1 MSPINNRTGFQAQSD
16 TIKSISTILLCV
28 TESSHVSAPTPFG
41 SPAFVI
47 SHQCFHQVLSSNLQ
61 ILTSW
66 LSNDTTF
73 SWVHKQVR
81 PGNIS
86 GASSVTILLIQIQLS
101 GFFLWNQPTL
111 LLTIHAVSS
120 TTTSHIDFSLKMMD
134 SSSHDSLSAGSR
146 SPPMLFFVLFN
157 SLQKCLRATPDCHRP
172 HDRYPPSSTGP
183 AWPVKSRR
191 SRATL
196 ELSQLLEQMSLRSSS
211 VRTARRHRER
221 ELRVQNYSWLCVFSL
236 WILGFIYLF
245 FTFVQFL
252 QYGVSRFMP
261 GELHKDTCWDA
272 RLQVSRRGIWRI
284 QLHFKWIKIIKL
296 IISINLFFILSSMR
310 MINKLFVTHYSVVL
324 GT

>member
-1 MSPINNRTGFQAQSD
+1 MFLRQLLLGLRLLSFHNNVFTKF
-16 TIKSISTILLCV
+16 
-28 TESSHVSAPTPFG
+28 SAPIYKFSQADYRMIRL
-41 SPAFVI
+41 SPECINKWDLVTSVELFQ
-47 SHQCFHQVLSSNLQ
+47 SLSCWYKYSSL
-61 ILTSW
+61 
-66 LSNDTTF
+66 
-73 SWVHKQVR
+73 WV
-81 PGNIS
+81 
-86 GASSVTILLIQIQLS
+86 
-101 GFFLWNQPTL
+101 FLWNQPTL

-146 SPPMLFFVLFN
+146 SPPMLFLFLFN

-172 HDRYPPSSTGP
+172 HDRSPPSSTCP

-296 IISINLFFILSSMR
+296 IISINLF
-310 MINKLFVTHYSVVL
+310 LF
-324 GT
+324 